1 MRYMQLKPTMRH
13 ATQSNG
19 TAVVVKLLHPDSN
32 ELQILRHLHLINSP
46 YNHTIPLLMTLEL
59 NMGTFALL
67 PEATP
72 LDLGFALGMFRSE
85 VVDFSQQLTE
95 GVAFLHHHGIAHLD
109 IKPQNIVARPNQLF
123 IIDFDISVRVDAPN
137 ALIDH
142 WCGTP
147 GWMAPEIG
155 HQDWPRCSYSVPY
168 ELTCGLVVKC
178 SSILQVKAPLK
189 RACSRY

>member
-59 NMGTFALL
+59 NMRTFVLL

-72 LDLGFALGMFRSE
+72 LDHGFALGMFRSE

-95 GVAFLHHHGIAHLD
+95 GSHFCITTVLPTSTSSPKTSL
-109 IKPQNIVARPNQLF
+109 PVQTN
-123 IIDFDISVRVDAPN
+123 
-137 ALIDH
+137 
-142 WCGTP
+142 
-147 GWMAPEIG
+147 
-155 HQDWPRCSYSVPY
+155 CS
-168 ELTCGLVVKC
+168 
-178 SSILQVKAPLK
+178 
-189 RACSRY
+189 